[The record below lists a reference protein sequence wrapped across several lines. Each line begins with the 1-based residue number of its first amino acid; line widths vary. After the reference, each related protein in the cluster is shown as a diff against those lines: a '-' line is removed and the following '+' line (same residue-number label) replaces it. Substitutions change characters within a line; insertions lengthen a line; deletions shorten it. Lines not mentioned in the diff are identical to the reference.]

1 MNYILRI
8 HTSNTADN
16 QQHAQLQ
23 SANKDLFFA
32 KLTYISNP
40 SRSESH
46 FYAILNSVAFTYLHP
61 RVWVQASQAQIL
73 LWRCGCS
80 SWACSLAT
88 GHAQLKEKPW
98 AEATCSPTYILG
110 NCAPMLLLHS
120 GHWLGE
126 GCPSVQLGGAG
137 PGPGRNSIA
146 TGLDTS
152 GSVQL
157 GSLLLVPLQGFFP
170 TF

>member
-1 MNYILRI
+1 M
-8 HTSNTADN
+8 
-16 QQHAQLQ
+16 
-23 SANKDLFFA
+23 
-32 KLTYISNP
+32 
-40 SRSESH
+40 
-46 FYAILNSVAFTYLHP
+46 
-61 RVWVQASQAQIL
+61 WVL
-73 LWRCGCS
+73 
-80 SWACSLAT
+80 
-88 GHAQLKEKPW
+88 QLKEKPW

-170 TF
+170 TFKKNLVCFQFCSFLVSSCNSMVWPWLPGSLPLSSSSAEWGDKIRWKNSWIEIKQGDYLPNCNTGHNGLIWGKKIKTDLDVEKQRQN